1 MTDAKPE
8 QEWTVV
14 NKPTRLS
21 QITRRT
27 ILVSPLIFGPMVV
40 PSDSDSAFLL
50 ICTGVI
56 VAASGLM
63 PLGIP
68 RRSRSVSVAC
78 GIIFVLGCGIGGLGL
93 ANILEPL
100 FPNFPNVSQ
109 WIWIQ
114 WLPSAFENLA
124 ILVWIYVVL
133 HITPVTR
140 SLFISA
146 VFVAAA
152 AGYTLTS
159 DALAIRDA
167 LVFGVT
173 REVTDW
179 EEGVRFLLNGCALA
193 VWARLIIRKLAAT
206 SPEKFLAKC
215 ILFIGVVFIL
225 GGISLILWDI
235 FT

>member
-1 MTDAKPE
+1 MSGRTAKVSKVT
-8 QEWTVV
+8 W
-14 NKPTRLS
+14 K
-21 QITRRT
+21 T
-27 ILVSPLIFGPMVV
+27 ILVNPLIFGSMAV
-40 PSDSDSAFLL
+40 PSDSDSALLL

-56 VAASGLM
+56 IAASGLM

-68 RRSRSVSVAC
+68 QRSRSVSVAC

-93 ANILEPL
+93 ANILERL
-100 FPNFPNVSQ
+100 SPNFPNVSQ
-109 WIWIQ
+109 WTWIQ
-114 WLPSAFENLA
+114 WLPSTFENLA

-133 HITPVTR
+133 HIAPVTR

-159 DALAIRDA
+159 DALSIRDA
-167 LVFGVT
+167 LVFGGT

-179 EEGVRFLLNGCALA
+179 EEGVGFLLNGCALA

-206 SPEKFLAKC
+206 SVEKSLAKC
-215 ILFIGVVFIL
+215 TLFLGVMFIL
-225 GGISLILWDI
+225 GGIFGILWDI
-235 FT
+235 FS

>member
-1 MTDAKPE
+1 MSDRTARASKVT
-8 QEWTVV
+8 W
-14 NKPTRLS
+14 K
-21 QITRRT
+21 T
-27 ILVSPLIFGPMVV
+27 ILVSPLIFGPMLV

-68 RRSRSVSVAC
+68 RIPRSVSVAC
-78 GIIFVLGCGIGGLGL
+78 GIIFTLGCGIGALGL
-93 ANILEPL
+93 ANVLERQ
-100 FPNFPNVSQ
+100 FPNFPTVSQ
-109 WIWIQ
+109 WEWIR

-133 HITPVTR
+133 HIAPVTR

-146 VFVAAA
+146 VCVAAA

-159 DALAIRDA
+159 DVLSIRDA

-206 SPEKFLAKC
+206 SAEEFLAKC
-215 ILFIGVVFIL
+215 ILFVGVVFIL
-225 GGISLILWDI
+225 GGIFQILWDI
-235 FT
+235 FW